1 MAHLHLTELDEGL
14 VDEHVEDAG
23 VAEVDQ
29 RGKEGGTGH
38 RLVATRRQHRQRV
51 AEDGAPHAKTQ
62 RVDLLGAGDVLH
74 HVNSSHGAVFHVVV
88 PGLVGQTVVG
98 VAPAHHKG
106 AVALF
111 DGVAD
116 QRVLGLQVEDVKL
129 VDAGR
134 HQQERALVHLGG
146 KRLVFEQLEQF
157 VLVHHRAFGRGHI
170 AAHLEQAFVG
180 HRHMALRD
188 VVQQVLHALGN
199 ALALGFDGFLLRFG
213 IEGEEV
219 AGCHGGHPLLHA
231 KSDAGLGLLVGL
243 YRLGQAHQR
252 AGVEQVGGG
261 RKRRHGVAGPALARK
276 ALVLD
281 LGSALQALCPKGLGF
296 LEVLLLQRLELSL
309 RQLQRRCRRYL
320 RAQVQ
325 FLKRLQRLRPALPEN
340 LLELLGAHG
349 PR

>member
-1 MAHLHLTELDEGL
+1 MAHLHLAELDEGFIN
-14 VDEHVEDAG
+14 EHVQNARVG
-23 VAEVDQ
+23 EVNQ
-29 RGKEGGTGH
+29 RGEEGGTGH
-38 RLVATRRQHRQRV
+38 GLVAARCQHRQRIGQ
-51 AEDGAPHAKTQ
+51 DGAAHAKTQ
-62 RVDLLGAGDVLH
+62 RVDLLGTGDVLH
-74 HVNSSHGAVFHVVV
+74 YVDGGHGAIFHVVV
-88 PGLVGQTVVG
+88 PGLMGQAVVG

-116 QRVLGLQVEDVKL
+116 QRVLGLQVEDVEL

-134 HQQERALVHLGG
+134 HQQKWPLIHLGREG
-146 KRLVFEQLEQF
+146 LVFEQLKQL
-157 VLVHHRAFGRGHI
+157 VLVHHRAFGSGHV

-296 LEVLLLQRLELSL
+296 LEVLLLQRLELGL

-349 PR
+349 PG